1 MIWQI
6 YKVFFTY
13 HFTRS
18 LSFVAAA
25 KFSLFTFHFSLKIAN
40 FANSFAKLQ
49 CTRQFKEKQAFL
61 LHCSRFFV
69 TLASP
74 KLLHLGKAQ
83 INLAFHSTF
92 RNFANKNKTFYNTTM
107 LQIRCK
113 NNNMTKSFPEGT
125 SLLDVYQEFA
135 DDIKLPYP
143 VVSAKVNNASQGLKF
158 RLYQNRDVEFLD
170 AREGSGH
177 RVYVRSLCFV
187 LYKATQD
194 LFPGSK
200 LFIEHTIS
208 RGYYCNFKKKGYEP
222 MVEGDVEKIRERMQ
236 EIINLDMPFRRN
248 EATTEEALRVFAE
261 RGLTDKVKLLESSG
275 QIYSDYYMLGD
286 TADYYYGPL
295 VPSAGYLTVWGL
307 ETYHDGML
315 LRVPDWNNPTQLA
328 EKVDMPKTY
337 EMFAEKT
344 KWDIIMR
351 LSNAGDVN
359 KAILKGHASEL
370 IQVSEA
376 LQEKKIVQIAEE
388 IDRRF
393 HDEENPVRMV
403 LITGPSSSGK
413 TTFCKR
419 LSVQLLAC
427 GLRPLSFS
435 TDDYFVNRLDTPKLP
450 NGDYDFDNIE
460 TVEYHLLED
469 HLLRLMKGE
478 RVEIP
483 EYNFVTGKREWNGKK
498 LKLAG
503 DTVLIIEGIHAL
515 NPLLTKKIPDSL
527 KYKIYI
533 SALTSISLDDHNWI
547 PVRDNRLLR
556 RIIRDYNKGAY
567 TAQQTIAQW
576 KNVCEAEDQWIFP
589 FQETADAMFNSALN
603 IEFAVLR
610 THAEIILASV
620 PKNCDEYAEA
630 HRLLKFLRYFI
641 PISDKEIPPTSI
653 MREFVGGSSFKY
665 PR

>member
-1 MIWQI
+1 MVVSEKYCI
-6 YKVFFTY
+6 
-13 HFTRS
+13 
-18 LSFVAAA
+18 
-25 KFSLFTFHFSLKIAN
+25 
-40 FANSFAKLQ
+40 FANDLM
-49 CTRQFKEKQAFL
+49 
-61 LHCSRFFV
+61 V
-69 TLASP
+69 TDITNI
-74 KLLHLGKAQ
+74 
-83 INLAFHSTF
+83 IN
-92 RNFANKNKTFYNTTM
+92 M

-113 NNNMTKSFPEGT
+113 NNNVTKSFPEGC

-177 RVYVRSLCFV
+177 RVYVRSLCFL

-194 LFPGSK
+194 VFPGSK

-208 RGYYCNFKKKGYEP
+208 RGYYCNFKKKGNEALSD
-222 MVEGDVEKIRERMQ
+222 GDVEQIKERMT
-236 EIINLDMPFRRN
+236 EIVNLDMPFRRT
-248 EATTEEALRVFAE
+248 EATNEEAIRVFAE
-261 RGLTDKVKLLESSG
+261 RGFADKVKLLETSG
-275 QIYSDYYMLGD
+275 QIYSDYYTLGD

-295 VPSAGYLTVWGL
+295 VPSAGYLKVFGL
-307 ETYHDGML
+307 EPYQDGML
-315 LRVPDWNNPTQLA
+315 LRVPDWYNPTILA

-337 EMFAEKT
+337 EMFREKT
-344 KWDIIMR
+344 RWDIIMR

-376 LQEKKIVQIAEE
+376 LQEKKIVQIAED

-393 HDEENPVRMV
+393 HAEEKPVRLV

-419 LSVQLLAC
+419 LSIQLLAC

-435 TDDYFVNRLDTPKLP
+435 TDDYFVNRVDTPKLP

-460 TVEYHLLED
+460 AVDYHLLEE
-469 HLLRLMKGE
+469 HLTSLMNGE
-478 RVEIP
+478 RVEVP
-483 EYNFVTGKREWNGKK
+483 EYNFSTGKREWNGKK
-498 LKLAG
+498 IKLAG

-515 NPLLTKKIPDSL
+515 NPLLTQKIDDSL

-556 RIIRDYNKGAY
+556 RIIRDYNKGAF
-567 TAQQTIAQW
+567 TARETIAQW
-576 KNVCEAEDQWIFP
+576 KNVCEAEDKWIFP
-589 FQETADAMFNSALN
+589 YQETADAMFNSALN

-620 PKNCDEYAEA
+620 PRNCPEYAEA
-630 HRLLKFLRYFI
+630 HRLLKFIHFFL
-641 PISDKEIPPTSI
+641 PVSDKEIPPTSI

-665 PR
+665 

>member
-1 MIWQI
+1 
-6 YKVFFTY
+6 
-13 HFTRS
+13 
-18 LSFVAAA
+18 
-25 KFSLFTFHFSLKIAN
+25 
-40 FANSFAKLQ
+40 
-49 CTRQFKEKQAFL
+49 
-61 LHCSRFFV
+61 
-69 TLASP
+69 
-74 KLLHLGKAQ
+74 
-83 INLAFHSTF
+83 
-92 RNFANKNKTFYNTTM
+92 
-107 LQIRCK
+107 
-113 NNNMTKSFPEGT
+113 
-125 SLLDVYQEFA
+125 
-135 DDIKLPYP
+135 
-143 VVSAKVNNASQGLKF
+143 
-158 RLYQNRDVEFLD
+158 
-170 AREGSGH
+170 
-177 RVYVRSLCFV
+177 
-187 LYKATQD
+187 
-194 LFPGSK
+194 
-200 LFIEHTIS
+200 
-208 RGYYCNFKKKGYEP
+208 
-222 MVEGDVEKIRERMQ
+222 
-236 EIINLDMPFRRN
+236 
-248 EATTEEALRVFAE
+248 
-261 RGLTDKVKLLESSG
+261 
-275 QIYSDYYMLGD
+275 
-286 TADYYYGPL
+286 
-295 VPSAGYLTVWGL
+295 
-307 ETYHDGML
+307 
-315 LRVPDWNNPTQLA
+315 
-328 EKVDMPKTY
+328 
-337 EMFAEKT
+337 
-344 KWDIIMR
+344 
-351 LSNAGDVN
+351 
-359 KAILKGHASEL
+359 
-370 IQVSEA
+370 
-376 LQEKKIVQIAEE
+376 
-388 IDRRF
+388 
-393 HDEENPVRMV
+393 
-403 LITGPSSSGK
+403 
-413 TTFCKR
+413 
-419 LSVQLLAC
+419 
-427 GLRPLSFS
+427 
-435 TDDYFVNRLDTPKLP
+435 VNRLDTPKLP

-460 TVEYHLLED
+460 TVEYNLLED

>member
-1 MIWQI
+1 
-6 YKVFFTY
+6 
-13 HFTRS
+13 
-18 LSFVAAA
+18 
-25 KFSLFTFHFSLKIAN
+25 
-40 FANSFAKLQ
+40 
-49 CTRQFKEKQAFL
+49 
-61 LHCSRFFV
+61 
-69 TLASP
+69 
-74 KLLHLGKAQ
+74 
-83 INLAFHSTF
+83 
-92 RNFANKNKTFYNTTM
+92 M

-113 NNNMTKSFPEGT
+113 NTNTTKSFAEGT

-143 VVSAKVNNASQGLKF
+143 VISAKVNNVSQGLKF
-158 RLYQNRDVEFLD
+158 RLFQNRDVEFLD

-177 RVYVRSLCFV
+177 RVYVRSLSFV

-194 LFPGSK
+194 VIPGSK
-200 LFIEHTIS
+200 LFIEHS
-208 RGYYCNFKKKGYEP
+208 LCRGYYCNFKKRTGD
-222 MVEGDVEKIRERMQ
+222 VLTDGDVELIRKRMQ
-236 EIINLDMPFRRN
+236 EIVDLDMPFRRT
-248 EATTEEALRVFAE
+248 EATNEEAIRVFTD
-261 RGLTDKVKLLESSG
+261 RGFQDKVKLLETSG
-275 QIYSDYYMLGD
+275 HVYSDYYTLGD
-286 TADYYYGPL
+286 TVDYYYGPL
-295 VPSAGYLTVWGL
+295 VPSAGYLKVWAL
-307 ETYHDGML
+307 ERYEQGML
-315 LRVPDWNNPTQLA
+315 LRVPDWNNPLQVA
-328 EKVDMPKTY
+328 EKVEQPKTF

-344 KWDIIMR
+344 RWDIIMR

-359 KAILKGHASEL
+359 KAIKRGHASEL

-393 HDEENPVRMV
+393 HREQDPVRMV

-427 GLRPLSFS
+427 GLRPVSFS
-435 TDDYFVNRLDTPKLP
+435 TDDYFVNRVDTPKLP

-460 TVEYHLLED
+460 AVDYHLLED
-469 HLLRLMKGE
+469 HLSRLMKGE

-483 EYNFVTGKREWNGKK
+483 EYNFVTGKREYNGKK
-498 LKLAG
+498 LKLGG

-515 NPLLTKKIPDSL
+515 NPLMTQKIADSL

-556 RIIRDYNKGAY
+556 RIIRDYNKGAF

-576 KNVCEAEDQWIFP
+576 KNVLAAEDQWIFP
-589 FQETADAMFNSALN
+589 FQETADVMFNSALN

-610 THAEIILASV
+610 THAEIILSSV
-620 PKNCDEYAEA
+620 PKNCPEYSEA
-630 HRLLKFLRYFI
+630 HRLLKFIHYFL
-641 PISDKEIPPTSI
+641 PISDKEIPLTSI

-665 PR
+665 

>member
-1 MIWQI
+1 
-6 YKVFFTY
+6 
-13 HFTRS
+13 
-18 LSFVAAA
+18 
-25 KFSLFTFHFSLKIAN
+25 
-40 FANSFAKLQ
+40 
-49 CTRQFKEKQAFL
+49 
-61 LHCSRFFV
+61 
-69 TLASP
+69 
-74 KLLHLGKAQ
+74 
-83 INLAFHSTF
+83 
-92 RNFANKNKTFYNTTM
+92 M

-113 NNNMTKSFPEGT
+113 NNNVTKSFPEGC

-135 DDIKLPYP
+135 DEIRLPYP
-143 VVSAKVNNASQGLKF
+143 VVSAKVNNTSQGLKF

-177 RVYVRSLCFV
+177 RAYVRSLCFV

-200 LFIEHTIS
+200 LFIEHS
-208 RGYYCNFKKKGYEP
+208 LCRGYYCNFKKRSNEP
-222 MVEGDVEKIRERMQ
+222 LTDGDVASINQRME
-236 EIINLDMPFRRN
+236 EIIALDMPFRRT
-248 EATTEEALRVFAE
+248 ESTTEEAIRVFRD
-261 RGLTDKVKLLESSG
+261 RGFSDKVKLLETSG
-275 QIYSDYYMLGD
+275 QIYSDYYTLGD
-286 TADYYYGPL
+286 TVDYYYGPL
-295 VPSAGYLTVWGL
+295 VPSAGYLKVWALERYEQGL
-307 ETYHDGML
+307 L
-315 LRVPDWNNPTQLA
+315 LRVPDWNDPSKLA
-328 EKVDMPKTY
+328 EKMAQPKTF

-344 KWDIIMR
+344 HWDIIMH

-359 KAILKGHASEL
+359 KAIMRGYASEL

-388 IDRRF
+388 IERRF
-393 HDEENPVRMV
+393 HRVDDPVRLV

-427 GLRPLSFS
+427 GLRPVSFS
-435 TDDYFVNRLDTPKLP
+435 TDDYFVNRVDTPKLP

-460 TVEYHLLED
+460 TVEYSLLEN
-469 HLLRLMKGE
+469 HLLRLMEGE

-515 NPLLTKKIPDSL
+515 NPLLTKKIPDAM

-556 RIIRDYNKGAY
+556 RIIRDYNKGSF
-567 TAQQTIAQW
+567 TAQQTISQW
-576 KNVCEAEDQWIFP
+576 KNVLEAEDKWIFP
-589 FQETADAMFNSALN
+589 FQESADVMFNSALN

-620 PKNCDEYAEA
+620 PKNCAEYAEA
-630 HRLLKFLRYFI
+630 HRLLKFIHFFL
-641 PISDKEIPPTSI
+641 PVSDKEIPPTSI
-653 MREFVGGSSFKY
+653 MREFLGGSSFKY
-665 PR
+665 

>member
-1 MIWQI
+1 
-6 YKVFFTY
+6 
-13 HFTRS
+13 
-18 LSFVAAA
+18 
-25 KFSLFTFHFSLKIAN
+25 
-40 FANSFAKLQ
+40 
-49 CTRQFKEKQAFL
+49 
-61 LHCSRFFV
+61 
-69 TLASP
+69 
-74 KLLHLGKAQ
+74 
-83 INLAFHSTF
+83 
-92 RNFANKNKTFYNTTM
+92 M

-135 DDIKLPYP
+135 DDIKLPFP

-177 RVYVRSLCFV
+177 RCYVRSLSFV

-200 LFIEHTIS
+200 LFIEHSIS
-208 RGYYCNFKKKGYEP
+208 RGYYCNFKKRNNEP
-222 MVEGDVEKIRERMQ
+222 LTNGDVERLRDRMQ
-236 EIINLDMPFRRN
+236 EIISLDMPFRRN
-248 EATTEEALRVFAE
+248 EATTEEAVRVFAE
-261 RGLTDKVKLLESSG
+261 RGFSDKVKLLETSG

-295 VPSAGYLTVWGL
+295 VPSAGYLKVWGL
-307 ETYHDGML
+307 ERFHDGLL
-315 LRVPDWNNPTQLA
+315 LRVPDWNNPLQLA
-328 EKVDMPKTY
+328 EKVDQPKTF
-337 EMFAEKT
+337 ELFAEKVR
-344 KWDIIMR
+344 WDIIMR

-376 LQEKKIVQIAEE
+376 LQEKKIVKIAEE

-393 HDEENPVRMV
+393 HREKDPVRLV

-427 GLRPLSFS
+427 GLRPYSFS
-435 TDDYFVNRLDTPKLP
+435 TDDYFVNRLDPPTRPK
-450 NGDYDFDNIE
+450 GDYDFDNIE
-460 TVEYHLLED
+460 TVEYSLLED
-469 HLLRLMKGE
+469 HLTRLMQGE

-483 EYNFVTGKREWNGKK
+483 EYNFTTGKREWNGKK

-515 NPLLTKKIPDSL
+515 NPLLTKKIADSA
-527 KYKIYI
+527 KFKIYI

-547 PVRDNRLLR
+547 PTRDNRLLR
-556 RIIRDYNKGAY
+556 RIIRDYNKGAF
-567 TAQQTIAQW
+567 TARETISQW
-576 KNVCEAEDQWIFP
+576 KNVCDAEDKWIFP
-589 FQETADAMFNSALN
+589 FQETADVMFNSALN

-620 PKNCDEYAEA
+620 PKNCPEYAEV
-630 HRLLKFLRYFI
+630 HRLLKFIHYFI
-641 PISDKEIPPTSI
+641 PVSDKEIPPTSI

-665 PR
+665 

>member
-1 MIWQI
+1 
-6 YKVFFTY
+6 
-13 HFTRS
+13 
-18 LSFVAAA
+18 
-25 KFSLFTFHFSLKIAN
+25 
-40 FANSFAKLQ
+40 
-49 CTRQFKEKQAFL
+49 
-61 LHCSRFFV
+61 
-69 TLASP
+69 
-74 KLLHLGKAQ
+74 
-83 INLAFHSTF
+83 
-92 RNFANKNKTFYNTTM
+92 M

-113 NNNMTKSFPEGT
+113 NINVTKSFPEGT
-125 SLLDVYQEFA
+125 SLLDVYQEFQNE
-135 DDIKLPYP
+135 INLPYP
-143 VVSAKVNNASQGLKF
+143 VVSAKVNNVSQGLKF
-158 RLYQNRDVEFLD
+158 RLFQNRDVEFLD

-177 RVYVRSLCFV
+177 RVYMRSLSFL

-194 LFPGSK
+194 VFPGSK
-200 LFIEHTIS
+200 LFIEHS
-208 RGYYCNFKKKGYEP
+208 LCRGYYCNFKKGAKSQETGVTDE
-222 MVEGDVEKIRERMQ
+222 DVERIKTRMQ
-236 EIINLDMPFRRN
+236 EIVDLDMPFRRT
-248 EATTEEALRVFAE
+248 EATTEEAVRVFTE
-261 RGLTDKVKLLESSG
+261 RGFSDKVKLLETCG
-275 QIYSDYYMLGD
+275 QVYSDYYTLGD
-286 TADYYYGPL
+286 TVDYYYGPL
-295 VPSAGYLTVWGL
+295 VPSAGYLKVWDLERYEDGL
-307 ETYHDGML
+307 L
-315 LRVPDWNNPTQLA
+315 LRVPDWNNPSQVA
-328 EKVDMPKTY
+328 EKVSQPKTFG
-337 EMFAEKT
+337 MFAEKT
-344 KWDIIMR
+344 RWDIIMR

-359 KAILKGHASEL
+359 KAIMRGHASEL

-393 HDEENPVRMV
+393 HQEKDPVRIV

-427 GLRPLSFS
+427 GLRPVSFS
-435 TDDYFVNRLDTPKLP
+435 TDDYFVNRVDTPKLP

-460 TVEYHLLED
+460 TVEYALLED
-469 HLLRLMKGE
+469 HLQRLMQGE

-483 EYNFVTGKREWNGKK
+483 EYNFVTGKREYNGKK

-515 NPLLTKKIPDSL
+515 NPLLTKKLPDSL

-576 KNVCEAEDQWIFP
+576 KNVCQAEDQWIFP
-589 FQETADAMFNSALN
+589 YQETADAMFNSALN

-620 PKNCDEYAEA
+620 PKNCPEYAEA
-630 HRLLKFLRYFI
+630 HRLLKFIHYFL
-641 PISDKEIPPTSI
+641 PVSDKEIPPTSI
-653 MREFVGGSSFKY
+653 MREFVGGSSFKD
-665 PR
+665 

>member
-1 MIWQI
+1 
-6 YKVFFTY
+6 
-13 HFTRS
+13 
-18 LSFVAAA
+18 
-25 KFSLFTFHFSLKIAN
+25 
-40 FANSFAKLQ
+40 
-49 CTRQFKEKQAFL
+49 
-61 LHCSRFFV
+61 
-69 TLASP
+69 
-74 KLLHLGKAQ
+74 
-83 INLAFHSTF
+83 
-92 RNFANKNKTFYNTTM
+92 M

-113 NNNMTKSFPEGT
+113 NNNVTKSFPEGT

-135 DDIKLPYP
+135 DEIKLPYP
-143 VVSAKVNNASQGLKF
+143 VISAKVNNASQGLKF

-170 AREGSGH
+170 ARAGSGH
-177 RVYVRSLCFV
+177 RVYVRSLSFV

-194 LFPGSK
+194 IFPGSK
-200 LFIEHTIS
+200 LFIEHS
-208 RGYYCNFKKKGYEP
+208 LCRGYYCNFKKKDGTPLTDE
-222 MVEGDVEKIRERMQ
+222 DVAQVRKRMQ
-236 EIINLDMPFRRN
+236 EIVDLDMPFRRT
-248 EATTEEALRVFAE
+248 EATNEEAIRVFAE
-261 RGLTDKVKLLESSG
+261 RGFADKVKLLETSG
-275 QIYSDYYMLGD
+275 HIYSDYYTLGD
-286 TADYYYGPL
+286 TVDYYYGPL
-295 VPSAGYLTVWGL
+295 VPSAGYLKVWALERYEDGL
-307 ETYHDGML
+307 L
-315 LRVPDWNNPTQLA
+315 LRVPDWNNPNQVA
-328 EKVDMPKTY
+328 EKVDQPKTF

-344 KWDIIMR
+344 RWDIIMR

-359 KAILKGHASEL
+359 KAIMRGHASEL

-376 LQEKKIVQIAEE
+376 LQEKKIVKIAEE
-388 IDRRF
+388 IEHRF
-393 HDEENPVRMV
+393 HQEENPVRLV

-427 GLRPLSFS
+427 GLRPISFS
-435 TDDYFVNRLDTPKLP
+435 TDDYFVNRIDTPKLP

-460 TVEYHLLED
+460 TVEYSLLED
-469 HLLRLMKGE
+469 HLLRLMQGE
-478 RVEIP
+478 KVEIP

-498 LKLAG
+498 LKLSN

-589 FQETADAMFNSALN
+589 FQETADVMFNSALN

-610 THAEIILASV
+610 THAEIILTSV
-620 PKNCDEYAEA
+620 PKNCPEYAEA
-630 HRLLKFLRYFI
+630 HRLMKFIHFFL
-641 PISDKEIPPTSI
+641 PVSDKEIPPTSI
-653 MREFVGGSSFKY
+653 MREFVGGSAFKY
-665 PR
+665 

>member
-1 MIWQI
+1 
-6 YKVFFTY
+6 
-13 HFTRS
+13 
-18 LSFVAAA
+18 
-25 KFSLFTFHFSLKIAN
+25 
-40 FANSFAKLQ
+40 
-49 CTRQFKEKQAFL
+49 
-61 LHCSRFFV
+61 
-69 TLASP
+69 
-74 KLLHLGKAQ
+74 
-83 INLAFHSTF
+83 
-92 RNFANKNKTFYNTTM
+92 M

-113 NNNMTKSFPEGT
+113 NNNVTKSFPEGT

-135 DDIKLPYP
+135 DEIHLPYP
-143 VVSAKVNNASQGLKF
+143 VVSAKVNNTSQGLKF

-177 RVYVRSLCFV
+177 RVYVRSLCFL

-194 LFPGSK
+194 VFPGSK
-200 LFIEHTIS
+200 LFIEHSLS
-208 RGYYCNFKKKGYEP
+208 RGYYCNFKKGTRSQVTDK
-222 MVEGDVEKIRERMQ
+222 DVAQIKTRMQ
-236 EIINLDMPFRRN
+236 EIVDLDMPFRRT
-248 EATTEEALRVFAE
+248 EATTEEAIRVFTE
-261 RGLTDKVKLLESSG
+261 RGFSDKVKLLETSG

-286 TADYYYGPL
+286 TVDYYYGPL
-295 VPSAGYLTVWGL
+295 VPSAGYLKVWDLERFEDGL
-307 ETYHDGML
+307 L
-315 LRVPDWNNPTQLA
+315 LRVPDWNNPSQVA
-328 EKVDMPKTY
+328 EKVAQPKTFG
-337 EMFAEKT
+337 MFAEKT
-344 KWDIIMR
+344 RWDIIMR

-359 KAILKGHASEL
+359 KAIMRGYASEL

-393 HDEENPVRMV
+393 HQKENPVRIV

-427 GLRPLSFS
+427 GLRPVSFS

-460 TVEYHLLED
+460 TVDYHLMED
-469 HLLRLMKGE
+469 HLMRLMAGE

-483 EYNFVTGKREWNGKK
+483 EYNFVTGKREYNGKK
-498 LKLAG
+498 LKLNS

-515 NPLLTKKIPDSL
+515 NPLLTQKIDDSL

-589 FQETADAMFNSALN
+589 FQETADVMFNSTLN

-610 THAEIILASV
+610 THAELILTSV
-620 PKNCDEYAEA
+620 PKNCEEYAEA
-630 HRLLKFLRYFI
+630 HRLLKFLRFFL
-641 PISDKEIPPTSI
+641 PVSDKEIPPTSI

-665 PR
+665 

>member
-1 MIWQI
+1 MQR
-6 YKVFFTY
+6 KTSFSFAL
-13 HFTRS
+13 
-18 LSFVAAA
+18 LSF
-25 KFSLFTFHFSLKIAN
+25 
-40 FANSFAKLQ
+40 
-49 CTRQFKEKQAFL
+49 
-61 LHCSRFFV
+61 
-69 TLASP
+69 
-74 KLLHLGKAQ
+74 
-83 INLAFHSTF
+83 F

-222 MVEGDVEKIRERMQ
+222 MVDGDVERIRERMQ

-460 TVEYHLLED
+460 TVEYNLLED

-589 FQETADAMFNSALN
+589 FQESADVMFNSALN

-610 THAEIILASV
+610 THAEIILTSV
-620 PKNCDEYAEA
+620 PRNCPEYGEA
-630 HRLLKFLRYFI
+630 HRLLKFIRFFT

-665 PR
+665 

>member
-1 MIWQI
+1 
-6 YKVFFTY
+6 
-13 HFTRS
+13 
-18 LSFVAAA
+18 
-25 KFSLFTFHFSLKIAN
+25 
-40 FANSFAKLQ
+40 
-49 CTRQFKEKQAFL
+49 
-61 LHCSRFFV
+61 
-69 TLASP
+69 
-74 KLLHLGKAQ
+74 
-83 INLAFHSTF
+83 
-92 RNFANKNKTFYNTTM
+92 M

-113 NNNMTKSFPEGT
+113 NINVTRSFPEGT
-125 SLLDVYQEFA
+125 SLFDVYQEFQNE
-135 DDIKLPYP
+135 ISLPYP
-143 VVSAKVNNASQGLKF
+143 VVSAKVNNVSQGLKF

-177 RVYVRSLCFV
+177 RVYVRSLSFL

-200 LFIEHTIS
+200 LFIEHS
-208 RGYYCNFKKKGYEP
+208 LCRGYYCNFKKSGVRRQEA
-222 MVEGDVEKIRERMQ
+222 GDKSQVTDEDVAQIKTRMQ
-236 EIINLDMPFRRN
+236 EIVDLDMPFRRT
-248 EATTEEALRVFAE
+248 EATTEEAIRVFTE
-261 RGLTDKVKLLESSG
+261 RGFQDKVKLLETCG
-275 QIYSDYYMLGD
+275 QVYSDYYTLGD
-286 TADYYYGPL
+286 TVDYYYGPL
-295 VPSAGYLTVWGL
+295 VPSAGYLKVWDLERYEDGL
-307 ETYHDGML
+307 L
-315 LRVPDWNNPTQLA
+315 LRVPDWNNPSRVA
-328 EKVDMPKTY
+328 EKVSQPKTFG
-337 EMFAEKT
+337 MFAEKT
-344 KWDIIMR
+344 RWDIIMR

-359 KAILKGHASEL
+359 KAIMRGHASEL

-376 LQEKKIVQIAEE
+376 LQEKKIVKIAEE

-393 HDEENPVRMV
+393 HQEKDPVRIV

-427 GLRPLSFS
+427 GLRPVSFS
-435 TDDYFVNRLDTPKLP
+435 TDDYFVNRVDTPRLP

-460 TVEYHLLED
+460 TVEYSLLED
-469 HLLRLMKGE
+469 HLQRLMQGE

-483 EYNFVTGKREWNGKK
+483 EYNFVTGKREYNGKK
-498 LKLAG
+498 LKLSG

-515 NPLLTKKIPDSL
+515 NPLLTKKLPDSL

-567 TAQQTIAQW
+567 TAQQTISQR
-576 KNVCEAEDQWIFP
+576 KNVCQAEDQWIFP
-589 FQETADAMFNSALN
+589 YQETADVMFNSALN

-620 PKNCDEYAEA
+620 PRNCPEYSEA
-630 HRLLKFLRYFI
+630 HRLLKFIHYFL
-641 PISDKEIPPTSI
+641 PVSDKEIPPTSI

-665 PR
+665 

>member
-1 MIWQI
+1 M
-6 YKVFFTY
+6 
-13 HFTRS
+13 
-18 LSFVAAA
+18 
-25 KFSLFTFHFSLKIAN
+25 
-40 FANSFAKLQ
+40 
-49 CTRQFKEKQAFL
+49 
-61 LHCSRFFV
+61 LH
-69 TLASP
+69 
-74 KLLHLGKAQ
+74 
-83 INLAFHSTF
+83 
-92 RNFANKNKTFYNTTM
+92 
-107 LQIRCK
+107 IRCK
-113 NNNMTKSFPEGT
+113 NNNLTKSFPEGS
-125 SLLDVYQEFA
+125 SLLDVYHAFA
-135 DDIKLPYP
+135 DEIHLPYP
-143 VVSAKVNNASQGLKF
+143 VVSAKVNNTSQGLKF

-177 RVYVRSLCFV
+177 RVYVRSLCFL

-194 LFPGSK
+194 VFPGSK
-200 LFIEHTIS
+200 LFIEHSLS
-208 RGYYCNFKKKGYEP
+208 RGYYCNFKKGTRSQVTDE
-222 MVEGDVEKIRERMQ
+222 DVAQIKTRMQ
-236 EIINLDMPFRRN
+236 EIVDLDMPFRRT
-248 EATTEEALRVFAE
+248 EATTEEAIRVFTE
-261 RGLTDKVKLLESSG
+261 RGFSDKVKLLETSG

-286 TADYYYGPL
+286 TVDYYYGPL
-295 VPSAGYLTVWGL
+295 VPSAGYLKVWDLERFEDGL
-307 ETYHDGML
+307 L
-315 LRVPDWNNPTQLA
+315 LRVPDWNNPSQVA
-328 EKVDMPKTY
+328 EKVAQPKTFG
-337 EMFAEKT
+337 MFAEKT
-344 KWDIIMR
+344 RWDIIMR

-359 KAILKGHASEL
+359 KAIMRGYASEL

-393 HDEENPVRMV
+393 HQKENPVRIV

-413 TTFCKR
+413 TTLCKR

-427 GLRPLSFS
+427 GLRPVSFS

-460 TVEYHLLED
+460 TVDYHLMED
-469 HLLRLMKGE
+469 HLMRLMAGE

-483 EYNFVTGKREWNGKK
+483 EYNFVTGKREYNGKK
-498 LKLAG
+498 LKLNS

-515 NPLLTKKIPDSL
+515 NPLLTQKIDDSL

-589 FQETADAMFNSALN
+589 FQETADVMFNSALN

-610 THAEIILASV
+610 THAELILTSV
-620 PKNCDEYAEA
+620 PKNCEEYAEA
-630 HRLLKFLRYFI
+630 HRLLKFLRFFL
-641 PISDKEIPPTSI
+641 PVSDKEIPPTSI

-665 PR
+665 

>member
-1 MIWQI
+1 
-6 YKVFFTY
+6 
-13 HFTRS
+13 
-18 LSFVAAA
+18 
-25 KFSLFTFHFSLKIAN
+25 
-40 FANSFAKLQ
+40 
-49 CTRQFKEKQAFL
+49 
-61 LHCSRFFV
+61 
-69 TLASP
+69 
-74 KLLHLGKAQ
+74 
-83 INLAFHSTF
+83 
-92 RNFANKNKTFYNTTM
+92 M

-113 NNNMTKSFPEGT
+113 NNGITKSFPEGT
-125 SLLDVYQEFA
+125 SLLEVYQSFA
-135 DDIKLPYP
+135 DELQMPYP

-158 RLYQNRDVEFLD
+158 RLYQNRDVEFFD

-208 RGYYCNFKKKGYEP
+208 RGYYCNFKKKNTKDGGQISDDDIEQL
-222 MVEGDVEKIRERMQ
+222 KRRMQ
-236 EIINLDMPFRRN
+236 EIIDLDMPFRRN
-248 EATTEEALRVFAE
+248 EATTEEAIRVFAE
-261 RGLTDKVKLLESSG
+261 RGFTDKVKLLETSG

-295 VPSAGYLTVWGL
+295 VPSAGYLKVWGL
-307 ETYHDGML
+307 ERYQDGML
-315 LRVPDWNNPTQLA
+315 LRVPDWYSPTVLA

-344 KWDIIMR
+344 RWDIIMR

-359 KAILKGHASEL
+359 RAVLKGYASEL

-388 IDRRF
+388 IERRF
-393 HDEENPVRMV
+393 HREKDPVRIV

-427 GLRPLSFS
+427 GLRPMSFS
-435 TDDYFVNRLDTPKLP
+435 TDDYFVNRVDTPKLP

-460 TVEYHLLED
+460 TVEYNLLEE
-469 HLLRLMKGE
+469 HLLRLMRGE
-478 RVEIP
+478 RLEVP
-483 EYNFVTGKREWNGKK
+483 EYNFVTGKQEWNGKK
-498 LKLAG
+498 LKLQN
-503 DTVLIIEGIHAL
+503 DSVLIIEGIHAL
-515 NPLLTKKIPDSL
+515 NPLLTSKIPDSQ
-527 KYKIYI
+527 KFKIYI

-567 TAQQTIAQW
+567 TARETISQW
-576 KNVCEAEDQWIFP
+576 KNVCEAEDKWIFP
-589 FQETADAMFNSALN
+589 YQETADVMFNSALN

-620 PKNCDEYAEA
+620 PRNCPEYSEA
-630 HRLLKFLRYFI
+630 HRLMKFIHYFI
-641 PISDKEIPPTSI
+641 PVSDKEIPPTSI

-665 PR
+665 

>member
-1 MIWQI
+1 
-6 YKVFFTY
+6 
-13 HFTRS
+13 
-18 LSFVAAA
+18 
-25 KFSLFTFHFSLKIAN
+25 
-40 FANSFAKLQ
+40 
-49 CTRQFKEKQAFL
+49 
-61 LHCSRFFV
+61 
-69 TLASP
+69 
-74 KLLHLGKAQ
+74 
-83 INLAFHSTF
+83 
-92 RNFANKNKTFYNTTM
+92 M

-113 NNNMTKSFPEGT
+113 NNNVTKSFPEGT
-125 SLLDVYQEFA
+125 SLLDIYQEFA

-158 RLYQNRDVEFLD
+158 RVFQNRDVEFLD
-170 AREGSGH
+170 ARQGSGH
-177 RVYVRSLCFV
+177 RVYVRSLCFL

-194 LFPGSK
+194 IFPGSK

-208 RGYYCNFKKKGYEP
+208 RGYYCNFKKKNNEP
-222 MVEGDVEKIRERMQ
+222 LTGNDVTLLCNRMQ
-236 EIINLDMPFRRN
+236 EIVNLDMPFRRT
-248 EATTEEALRVFAE
+248 EATNEEAIRVFAE
-261 RGLTDKVKLLESSG
+261 RGFSDKVKLLETSG
-275 QIYSDYYMLGD
+275 QIYSDYYTLGD

-295 VPSAGYLTVWGL
+295 VPSAGYLKVFGL
-307 ETYHDGML
+307 EPYHDGML
-315 LRVPDWNNPTQLA
+315 LRVPDWNDPTRLA

-344 KWDIIMR
+344 RWDIIMR

-376 LQEKKIVQIAEE
+376 LQEKKIVQIAEDIE
-388 IDRRF
+388 RRF
-393 HDEENPVRMV
+393 HAEKDPIRLV

-419 LSVQLLAC
+419 LSIQLLAC

-435 TDDYFVNRLDTPKLP
+435 TDDYFVNRVDTPKLP

-460 TVEYHLLED
+460 AVDYHLLED
-469 HLLRLMKGE
+469 HLTRLMKGE

-483 EYNFVTGKREWNGKK
+483 EYNFSTGKREWNGKK

-515 NPLLTKKIPDSL
+515 NPLLTQQIDNAL

-547 PVRDNRLLR
+547 PVHDNRLLR
-556 RIIRDYNKGAY
+556 RIIRDHNKGAF
-567 TAQQTIAQW
+567 TAQETIAQW
-576 KNVCEAEDQWIFP
+576 KNVCEAEDKWIFP
-589 FQETADAMFNSALN
+589 YQETADVMFNSALN

-610 THAEIILASV
+610 THAEIILSSV
-620 PKNCDEYAEA
+620 PKNCPEYSEA
-630 HRLLKFLRYFI
+630 HRLLKFIHYFL
-641 PISDKEIPPTSI
+641 PVSDKEIPPTSI
-653 MREFVGGSSFKY
+653 MREFLGGSSFKY
-665 PR
+665 